1 MQRLARLRSAAA
13 LSCSARACLANLLSL
28 RLASAG
34 AGDVPGEPP
43 QAQQAA
49 ASVQASM
56 DFPGGR
62 VPFTTQLAFVGGH
75 FSADVPPMGCYR
87 TVDGAGEALDE
98 VPVALLLSQT
108 VTVLPLQSWG
118 VRMA

>member
-1 MQRLARLRSAAA
+1 MQRLARLRSAVA
-13 LSCSARACLANLLSL
+13 LSCSARACIANSLSL

-62 VPFTTQLAFVGGH
+62 VPFTTQLTFVGGH
-75 FSADVPPMGCYR
+75 FSADVPPMSCYR
-87 TVDGAGEALDE
+87 TVNGVGEALDE
-98 VPVALLLSQT
+98 VLVALLLSQR
-108 VTVLPLQSWG
+108 L
-118 VRMA
+118 

>member
-1 MQRLARLRSAAA
+1 MQRLARLRSAVAI
-13 LSCSARACLANLLSL
+13 SWSARASIANSL
-28 RLASAG
+28 FFRLASAG

-49 ASVQASM
+49 ATVQASM

-75 FSADVPPMGCYR
+75 FSADVPPISCYR
-87 TVDGAGEALDE
+87 TVDGVGEALDE
-98 VPVALLLSQT
+98 VLVPPLLLHQT
-108 VTVLPLQSWG
+108 
-118 VRMA
+118 

>member
-1 MQRLARLRSAAA
+1 MQRLARLRSTVA
-13 LSCSARACLANLLSL
+13 LTCSARACIANSPCF

-34 AGDVPGEPP
+34 AGDMPGEPP

-75 FSADVPPMGCYR
+75 FSADVPLISCYR
-87 TVDGAGEALDE
+87 TVDGVGDALEE
-98 VPVALLLSQT
+98 VRVALLSL
-108 VTVLPLQSWG
+108 
-118 VRMA
+118 VRPSVGLL